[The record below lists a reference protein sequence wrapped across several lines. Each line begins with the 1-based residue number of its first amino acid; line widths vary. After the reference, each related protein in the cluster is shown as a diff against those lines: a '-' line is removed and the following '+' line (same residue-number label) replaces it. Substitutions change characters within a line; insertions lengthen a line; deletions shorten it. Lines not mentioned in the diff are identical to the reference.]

1 MKIYQLFCT
10 NKYDFSRL
18 LAQKKKRFSNRLQ
31 WELLS
36 KRSPAIT
43 VTKQDT
49 KRFGMQLR
57 ELKTYINN
65 RKRFLDTDFFE
76 KFKIDA
82 IGRLGNVSALFARTR
97 VTQLV
102 DYRDFPFS
110 VSRTHHVLGSAV
122 AVAVGTTPR

>member
-1 MKIYQLFCT
+1 MLRY
-10 NKYDFSRL
+10 
-18 LAQKKKRFSNRLQ
+18 
-31 WELLS
+31 
-36 KRSPAIT
+36 AIEG
-43 VTKQDT
+43 VKNIH
-49 KRFGMQLR
+49 
-57 ELKTYINN
+57 INN
-65 RKRFLDTDFFE
+65 INNHKRFLDTDFFE

-110 VSRTHHVLGSAV
+110 VSRTHHVLGPAV